1 MLTDRLKEIV
11 GSTGWTTDRDTLAPH
26 LLERR
31 GNLRGKALIMV
42 MPETTEQVSRIVAAC
57 AENSTALVPQ
67 GGNTSLCA
75 GAIPDDSGKQVL
87 LSLSRLSA
95 IRSIDPDDFSIV
107 VEAGCILANVQ
118 KAAVEVDR
126 IFPLSL
132 SAEGSCQI
140 GGNLATNAGGI
151 NVLRYGT
158 ARQQVLGL
166 EVVLADGRIWNG
178 LRSLRKD
185 TAGYDMKQVFI
196 GSEGTLGIITAACLK
211 VHPNPGNTTTA
222 WVAMESAQHAVQL
235 LARVRQQLSDQ
246 VLAFEL
252 MSDRALR
259 FVQRHI
265 SDVTLPFGDD
275 YPWHVLL
282 DVVIADRQELLE
294 GILAATIE
302 EGVAVDAIIAKSAK
316 EAEKFWRIR
325 HSISDAQRSE
335 GANLKHD
342 ISVPISQIDT
352 FLTRGQA
359 LLESTMPEARLV
371 AFGHVGDGNLHY
383 NIAQPAGAD
392 AAEFL
397 AAGTELS
404 DAIYELVDDLDGSF
418 SAEHGVG
425 ISKKA
430 LLARYRGSAEIELM
444 RTLKGALDPQ
454 NILNPGK
461 VI

>member
-1 MLTDRLKEIV
+1 MLTDKLKEIV
-11 GSTGWTTDRDTLAPH
+11 GSTGWTTDLDTLAPH

-42 MPETTEQVSRIVAAC
+42 MPETTEQVARIVSAC
-57 AENSTALVPQ
+57 AESNTALVPQ

-75 GAIPDDSGKQVL
+75 GAIPDDTGEQVL
-87 LSLSRLSA
+87 LSLLRLNA

-118 KAAVEVDR
+118 KAAADVDR

-166 EVVLADGRIWNG
+166 EVVLADGTTWDG

-185 TAGYDMKQVFI
+185 TAGYDMKQVFV
-196 GSEGTLGIITAACLK
+196 GSEGTLGIITAATLK
-211 VHPNPGNTTTA
+211 MYPNPGNTTTA
-222 WVAMESAQHAVQL
+222 WIAMESAQHAVQL
-235 LARVRQQLSDQ
+235 LASVRKHLSDQ

-259 FVQRHI
+259 FVRRHI
-265 SDVTLPFGDD
+265 ADVTLPFDD
-275 YPWHVLL
+275 EYPWHVLL
-282 DVVIADRQELLE
+282 DVVVADRQEMLE
-294 GILAATIE
+294 EVLAAAIE
-302 EGVAVDAIIAKSAK
+302 DGIALDAIVAKSAK

-325 HSISDAQRSE
+325 HSISDAQRHE

-352 FLTRGQA
+352 FLSRGQA

-371 AFGHVGDGNLHY
+371 AFGHVGDGNIHY

-397 AAGTELS
+397 EHGIELS
-404 DAIYELVDDLDGSF
+404 AAIYELVDELDGSF

-425 ISKKA
+425 VSKKA
-430 LLARYRGSAEIELM
+430 LLALYRGAAEMELM
-444 RTLKGALDPQ
+444 RTLKRALDPQ

>member
-11 GSTGWTTDRDTLAPH
+11 GPSGWTTAPDTLAPH
-26 LLERR
+26 LLEQR

-57 AENSTALVPQ
+57 AESSTALVPQ

-75 GAIPDDSGKQVL
+75 GAIPDDSGEQVL

-95 IRSIDPDDFSIV
+95 IRSVDPGDFSMV

-132 SAEGSCQI
+132 SAEGTCQI

-166 EVVLADGRIWNG
+166 EVVLADGTIWNG

-196 GSEGTLGIITAACLK
+196 GSEGTLGIITAASLK
-211 VHPNPGNTTTA
+211 MYPNPGNTTTA

-235 LARVRQQLSDQ
+235 LARVRAQLSDQ

-259 FVQRHI
+259 FVRRHI

-282 DVVIADRQELLE
+282 DVAVADRQEILQ
-294 GILAATIE
+294 GVLAAAIE
-302 EGVAVDAIIAKSAK
+302 EGIAVDAIIAKSAN

-325 HSISDAQRSE
+325 HSISDAQRPE

-342 ISVPISQIDT
+342 IAVPISQIGT
-352 FLTRGQA
+352 FLSRGQA

-383 NIAQPAGAD
+383 NIAQPTGAD

-404 DAIYELVDDLDGSF
+404 DAIYKLVDELDGSF

-425 ISKKA
+425 VSKKA
-430 LLARYRGSAEIELM
+430 LLALYRGSAEIELM
-444 RTLKGALDPQ
+444 RTLKSALDPK

>member
-11 GSTGWTTDRDTLAPH
+11 GSTGWTTDPDTLAPY

-42 MPETTEQVSRIVAAC
+42 MPETTEQVSRVVAAC
-57 AENSTALVPQ
+57 AESGTALVPQ

-118 KAAVEVDR
+118 EAAMEVDR

-166 EVVLADGRIWNG
+166 EVVLADGTIWNG

-196 GSEGTLGIITAACLK
+196 GSEGTLGIITAASLK
-211 VHPNPGNTTTA
+211 MYPNPGNTTTA

-235 LARVRQQLSDQ
+235 LARVRENLSDQ

-259 FVQRHI
+259 FVRRHI

-282 DVVIADRQELLE
+282 DVAIADRQEILE
-294 GILAATIE
+294 EILGAAIE
-302 EGVAVDAIIAKSAK
+302 EGVAVDAIIAKSSK

-325 HSISDAQRSE
+325 HSISDAQRPE

-342 ISVPISQIDT
+342 ISVPISQIGT

-392 AAEFL
+392 ASEFL

-404 DAIYELVDDLDGSF
+404 AAIYKLVDDLDGSF

-425 ISKKA
+425 VSKKA
-430 LLARYRGSAEIELM
+430 LLALYRGSAEIELM
-444 RTLKGALDPQ
+444 RTLKRALDPQ

>member
-11 GSTGWTTDRDTLAPH
+11 GPTGWATDPDVLAPH
-26 LLERR
+26 LLEQR
-31 GNLRGKALIMV
+31 GILRGKALIMV
-42 MPETTEQVSRIVAAC
+42 MPASTEQVSRIVAAC
-57 AENSTALVPQ
+57 AQSGTALIPQ

-75 GAIPDDSGKQVL
+75 GAIPDDSGDQVL
-87 LSLSRLSA
+87 LSLSRLNA
-95 IRSIDPDDFSIV
+95 IRSIDPGDFSLV

-118 KAAVEVDR
+118 NAAAEVNR

-140 GGNLATNAGGI
+140 GGSLSTNAGGI

-166 EVVLADGRIWNG
+166 EVVLADGTIWNG

-185 TAGYDMKQVFI
+185 TAGYDMKQVFL
-196 GSEGTLGIITAACLK
+196 GSEGTLGIITAATLK
-211 VHPNPGNTTTA
+211 MCPNPGNIATA
-222 WVAMESAQHAVQL
+222 WVAMDSAQHAVQL
-235 LARVRQQLSDQ
+235 LASVREQLSDQ

-252 MSDRALR
+252 MSDRCLR
-259 FVQRHI
+259 FVRRHVP
-265 SDVTLPFGDD
+265 DVTLPFDD
-275 YPWHVLL
+275 DHPWHVLL
-282 DVVIADRQELLE
+282 DVAIADRQEILE
-294 GILAATIE
+294 GVLAAAIE
-302 EGVAVDAIIAKSAK
+302 DGNAVDAIIAKNTNES
-316 EAEKFWRIR
+316 EKFWRIR
-325 HSISDAQRSE
+325 HSISEAQRPE

-342 ISVPISQIDT
+342 IAVPISQIDT

-359 LLESTMPEARLV
+359 LLENMMPEARLV

-383 NIAQPAGAD
+383 NVAQPAGAD
-392 AAEFL
+392 AREFVES
-397 AAGTELS
+397 GKELS
-404 DAIYELVDDLDGSF
+404 EAIYELVDQLDGSF

-425 ISKKA
+425 IRKKA
-430 LLARYRGSAEIELM
+430 LLAQYRGAAEIELM
-444 RTLKGALDPQ
+444 RTLKRALDPQ

>member
-1 MLTDRLKEIV
+1 MLTDKLKQIV
-11 GSTGWTTDRDTLAPH
+11 GTTGWSTDPDTLAPH

-31 GNLRGKALIMV
+31 GNLTGKTLIMV

-57 AENSTALVPQ
+57 AESGTALVPQ

-95 IRSIDPDDFSIV
+95 IRSIDPDNFSIV

-118 KAAVEVDR
+118 NAAMEVDR

-166 EVVLADGRIWNG
+166 EVVLADGTIWNG

-185 TAGYDMKQVFI
+185 TAGYDMKQVFL
-196 GSEGTLGIITAACLK
+196 GSEGTLGIITAASLK
-211 VHPNPGNTTTA
+211 LYPNPGNITTA
-222 WVAMESAQHAVQL
+222 WVAMRSAQHAVQL
-235 LARVRQQLSDQ
+235 LASVRQQLSDQ
-246 VLAFEL
+246 VMAFEL

-259 FVQRHI
+259 FVRRHI

-282 DVVIADRQELLE
+282 DVAIAEHQELLE
-294 GILAATIE
+294 AVLGAAVEDGI
-302 EGVAVDAIIAKSAK
+302 AVDAIIAKSAQ

-325 HSISDAQRSE
+325 HSISEAQRPE

-342 ISVPISQIDT
+342 IAVPICQIDT

-359 LLESTMPEARLV
+359 LLEEIMPEARLV

-383 NIAQPAGAD
+383 NIAQPAGAN

-397 AAGTELS
+397 AAGSGLS
-404 DAIYELVDDLDGSF
+404 EAIYKLVDDLDGSF

-425 ISKKA
+425 VSKKA
-430 LLARYRGSAEIELM
+430 LLAQYRGSTEIELM
-444 RTLKGALDPQ
+444 KTLKKALDPQ
-454 NILNPGK
+454 NIFNPGK
-461 VI
+461 VF

>member
-1 MLTDRLKEIV
+1 MLTDKLKKIV
-11 GSTGWTTDRDTLAPH
+11 GSTGWTTDLDTLAPH

-31 GNLRGKALIMV
+31 GNLRGKALIML
-42 MPETTEQVSRIVAAC
+42 MPETTDQVSRIVSAC
-57 AENSTALVPQ
+57 AQSNTALVPQ

-75 GAIPDDSGKQVL
+75 GAIPDDTGEQVL
-87 LSLSRLSA
+87 LSLSRLNA

-118 KAAVEVDR
+118 QAAAEVDR

-166 EVVLADGRIWNG
+166 EVVLADGTIWDG

-185 TAGYDMKQVFI
+185 TAGYDMKQVFV
-196 GSEGTLGIITAACLK
+196 GSEGTLGIITAATLK
-211 VHPNPGNTTTA
+211 MYPNPGNTTTA
-222 WVAMESAQHAVQL
+222 WIAMESAQHAVQL
-235 LARVRQQLSDQ
+235 LANVRKHLSDQ

-259 FVQRHI
+259 FVRRHI
-265 SDVTLPFGDD
+265 SDVTLPFADE

-282 DVVIADRQELLE
+282 DVVVSDRQEMLE
-294 GILAATIE
+294 EVLAAAIE
-302 EGVAVDAIIAKSAK
+302 DGIALDAIVAKNAQ

-325 HSISDAQRSE
+325 HSISDAQRHE

-342 ISVPISQIDT
+342 ISVPISLIDT
-352 FLTRGQA
+352 FLSRGQA

-371 AFGHVGDGNLHY
+371 AFGHVGDGNIHY

-397 AAGTELS
+397 ARGIELS
-404 DAIYELVDDLDGSF
+404 AAIYELVDELDGSF

-425 ISKKA
+425 VSKKA
-430 LLARYRGSAEIELM
+430 LLALYRGAAEMELM
-444 RTLKGALDPQ
+444 RTLKRALDPQ